1 MAKLSLCRP
10 KTRSEIKRIWV
21 YYVKAIEEGVLDFLS
36 MPLEDCLKYSVQF
49 WYQKDACR
57 LETIQR

>member
-1 MAKLSLCRP
+1 MAKPFLCRP
-10 KTRSEIKRIWV
+10 KARSEIEV
-21 YYVKAIEEGVLDFLS
+21 DYVKVMEGRVLDFVS
-36 MPLEDCLKYSVQF
+36 MPLDNCLKYSVQF